1 MTEIEIW
8 RHYVAIQGNASPGFS
23 SGASRGCRVPS
34 PPRPAPEVRLS
45 NLLFQGHPE
54 ALRLKLS
61 KLLLLSSRSQPGG
74 ELWLRC
80 REKL

>member
-34 PPRPAPEVRLS
+34 PPRPAPEA
-45 NLLFQGHPE
+45 QGGTTKVSGSQTSYFKDT
-54 ALRLKLS
+54 LRL
-61 KLLLLSSRSQPGG
+61 
-74 ELWLRC
+74 
-80 REKL
+80 